1 MPSSRR
7 RGGCKGR
14 SLGLG
19 LVCVLGLMSPSSEHT
34 LRGGSP
40 GLWRW
45 WERRHEQARCSPRG
59 FARGRATWTGARGAH
74 RVAGGQGGQGGQGGA
89 SKDRGGTGGSEYGG
103 RKVSPLGGKQGTAQV
118 WGQARSTFPA
128 SAHWERRRKSVEA
141 ALCKKIPSEP
151 AASAHGGWAGTLAAV
166 GEHCM
171 YYTKTFHT

>member
-1 MPSSRR
+1 M
-7 RGGCKGR
+7 
-14 SLGLG
+14 GLG

-45 WERRHEQARCSPRG
+45 WERRHEQARCLPRG
-59 FARGRATWTGARGAH
+59 FARGRETWTGARGAH

-128 SAHWERRRKSVEA
+128 SAHWERRRKFVEA
-141 ALCKKIPSEP
+141 ALCKMVLEP
-151 AASAHGGWAGTLAAV
+151 AVSAHGGGGGTLAAV
-166 GEHCM
+166 GEHLM
-171 YYTKTFHT
+171 QYLDFSHLIMVKLST